1 VLTLNQIITRIQS
14 LVSSNVLLSN
24 GSFYFGDPWEYTASQ
39 ISGGMKYPFVGARLV
54 NSNINGTNA
63 NVFET
68 NINLFFCDLVHKDES
83 NETEV
88 LSDMLK
94 ACQMFY
100 ADLTDDLND
109 YDGTDVSLNSSMT
122 PFTEKFDDEVSGIEM
137 TITIQQF
144 YNKSI
149 CA

>member
-1 VLTLNQIITRIQS
+1 
-14 LVSSNVLLSN
+14 
-24 GSFYFGDPWEYTASQ
+24 
-39 ISGGMKYPFVGARLV
+39 MKYPFVGARLV
-54 NSNINGTNA
+54 SSNINGTNA

-94 ACQMFY
+94 VCQMFY
-100 ADLTDDLND
+100 ADLVYDLNNLD
-109 YDGTDVSLNSSMT
+109 ATDVSLTSSMT

>member
-1 VLTLNQIITRIQS
+1 
-14 LVSSNVLLSN
+14 
-24 GSFYFGDPWEYTASQ
+24 
-39 ISGGMKYPFVGARLV
+39 MKYPFVGCRLV
-54 NSNINGTNA
+54 NSNIGGTDA

-68 NINLFFCDLVHKDES
+68 QLNLFFCDLVHKGEE

-94 ACQMFY
+94 SCQMFY
-100 ADLTDDLND
+100 ADLVLDLYNL
-109 YDGTDVSLNSSMT
+109 DGTDVSLSSSMT

-144 YNKSI
+144 YNKST

>member
-1 VLTLNQIITRIQS
+1 MLTLNQIITRIQN

-24 GSFYFGDPWEYTASQ
+24 GSFFFGDPWEYTASQ

-54 NSNINGTNA
+54 SSAINGTNG

-68 NINLFFCDLVHKDES
+68 NINLFFCDLVHKGEE

-94 ACQMFY
+94 VCQMFY
-100 ADLTDDLND
+100 ADLVDDLND
-109 YDGTDVSLNSSMT
+109 YDGTDVSLTSSMT

-149 CA
+149 CP